1 MNLILVSGA
10 TGSQGNPVAHELLDG
25 GFKIRVLARTP
36 DKAADLAAKGAEV
49 VQGDLGDPE
58 SLRRAFEG
66 VDGAF
71 MHVPFFSGSPTDG
84 PTFARHFVE
93 AAKAANV
100 KLLVWNASGEIPPAR
115 SGNPAM
121 DVRLDLRDLVASSGL
136 PYVILQ
142 PTAYMENFLGP
153 WTREELAAQGVF
165 AYPTPLAV
173 KMQWIATA
181 DVGKFAR
188 AAFERPDVAPLDLKI
203 AGPERLDGEQIAA
216 RLTNALG
223 RDVTFRAMPA
233 AEFGEKLDRVFPGM
247 GGGAAAAYEMA
258 WQHPDMMSSNV
269 DVDAALRVLPVR
281 LTTLEQWARQHA
293 NAFEPAREPAPA
305 R

>member
-1 MNLILVSGA
+1 M
-10 TGSQGNPVAHELLDG
+10 
-25 GFKIRVLARTP
+25 
-36 DKAADLAAKGAEV
+36 
-49 VQGDLGDPE
+49 QGDLGDPE
-58 SLRRAFEG
+58 SLKRAFEG

-100 KLLVWNASGEIPPAR
+100 KLLVWNASGDIPSAR
-115 SGNPAM
+115 TGNPAM
-121 DVRLDLRDLVASSGL
+121 DVRHDLLDLVKSSGL
-136 PYVILQ
+136 PYVVLQ

-153 WTREELAAQGVF
+153 WTRDELAVRDVF

-188 AAFERPDVAPLDLKI
+188 YAFEHPELAPLDLKI
-203 AGPERLDGEQIAA
+203 AGPERLDGEQIAE
-216 RLTNALG
+216 RLTRALG
-223 RDVTFRAMPA
+223 RAITFRPMPA

-247 GGGAAAAYEMA
+247 GRGAAAAYEMA
-258 WQHPDMMSSNV
+258 WQHPERMSSHV
-269 DVDAALRVLPVR
+269 DVDAALTKMPVR
-281 LTTLEQWARQHA
+281 LTSLETWARERA
-293 NAFEPAREPAPA
+293 AAFRGEREVVPEE
-305 R
+305 